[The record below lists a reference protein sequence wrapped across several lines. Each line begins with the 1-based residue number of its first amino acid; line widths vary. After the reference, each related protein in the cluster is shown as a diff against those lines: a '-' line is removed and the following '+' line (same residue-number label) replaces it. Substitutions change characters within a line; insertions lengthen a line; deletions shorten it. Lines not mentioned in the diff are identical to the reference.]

1 MANKITITP
10 DTNKVELTDQR
21 RQILVTDNRTGVTI
35 NVTQTTPEIVIVAGR
50 GPAGISGVSGPT
62 GSVGPSGSTGPPGT
76 ATINTG
82 VTAGGNILPD
92 TANTRDI
99 GSADKPFKDLYLS
112 GSTLFLGDTKLSTD
126 AQGGLQIIA
135 SGSNTPLPSA
145 LSGSFTGSFSGSFEG
160 IGTITS
166 ASHAETASF
175 AVSASVEIVKELSS
189 SFADTASV
197 AQSGTGS
204 FSGSFT
210 GSGEFDDIRVKQY
223 IYHKGDENTFIN
235 FTDNRIRFNAGGI
248 NFMSFEDDGSAPFPF
263 VINNGGNRINF
274 RVMDRNSD
282 LLLKTDS
289 EALNVGL
296 YHAGNKKLETIST
309 GVNITGSVSASQDIV
324 VDGNVF
330 VQGTLDAATKNFKI
344 DHPTMPGYY
353 LIHSSLEGPER
364 GIYHRGKLSVSNI
377 IHLPDYWKDLP
388 VDEVD
393 ITVQLTPIGNACI
406 HYVKKIT
413 KETIE
418 IGCDCGK
425 PNCFYIV
432 HAQRFDQ
439 GRLEIL
445 EPKINK
451 KL

>member
-1 MANKITITP
+1 M
-10 DTNKVELTDQR
+10 
-21 RQILVTDNRTGVTI
+21 
-35 NVTQTTPEIVIVAGR
+35 
-50 GPAGISGVSGPT
+50 
-62 GSVGPSGSTGPPGT
+62 
-76 ATINTG
+76 
-82 VTAGGNILPD
+82 
-92 TANTRDI
+92 
-99 GSADKPFKDLYLS
+99 
-112 GSTLFLGDTKLSTD
+112 
-126 AQGGLQIIA
+126 
-135 SGSNTPLPSA
+135 PSA

-160 IGTITS
+160 DGTITS

-189 SFADTASV
+189 SFADTASL
-197 AQSGTGS
+197 AQNLEGGFTYSGDV
-204 FSGSFT
+204 FT
-210 GSGEFDDIRVKQY
+210 VE
-223 IYHKGDENTFIN
+223 
-235 FTDNRIRFNAGGI
+235 
-248 NFMSFEDDGSAPFPF
+248 
-263 VINNGGNRINF
+263 
-274 RVMDRNSD
+274 
-282 LLLKTDS
+282 
-289 EALNVGL
+289 
-296 YHAGNKKLETIST
+296 
-309 GVNITGSVSASQDIV
+309 
-324 VDGNVF
+324 GNVF
-330 VQGTLDAATKNFKI
+330 VQGTLDASTKNFKI

-353 LIHSSLEGPER
+353 LVHSSLEGPER

-418 IGCDCGK
+418 IGCNCGK
-425 PNCFYIV
+425 PNCYYIV